1 MNIVRLQGDTERRN
15 GIYYEYDVDAVPLG
29 EGGMGRVFKG
39 FRIMERTGERIP
51 VAIKAIYDNI
61 PERVVERARREAE
74 IQLDNDNLIRMYGF
88 VETVSHY
95 EGGTK
100 CKVHYHVIMELLIGV
115 TLEDIMHG
123 ITSDHNGM
131 QIPFAAELYS
141 QYSQNRDATVVKIMK
156 SILSGLMALHDKGY
170 IHRDIDPSNVM
181 ITIDGKIKLIDFGIC
196 KQIVS
201 LESVDKA
208 LTATGVFMGKV
219 NYAAPELVLGD
230 VKSQSYTTDIYALG
244 ILLYQLCSGHL
255 PFSGTDQDILSANLR
270 SSLPMKDIKG
280 HDFKRIIRKATEKM
294 QSKRYASAAEFRVD
308 LERISIGKSQ
318 PNIRSIATY
327 IIGIVT
333 VSLIILSIIISMSLF
348 DKKNTEPSH
357 EVLEKQPT
365 SEELFN
371 DALLM
376 LNQEESIHL
385 RVKGKEQLRILAEDS
400 LYLPAQMKYYVMIL
414 NSKSPQDV
422 QKGFA
427 GLEQIAHRDPSN
439 NIAQFECGLTLS
451 KGNSYFEVPTIR
463 QNILNINM
471 DLERANQFLYK
482 SMNAD
487 TMDYKSP
494 YWALS
499 NLIEMKLAESNGA
512 NNSLPLDI
520 DKQMI
525 DLYNTVERRIQYYE
539 DATAEK
545 YKKAIITDKKILWN
559 WGLLK

>member
-1 MNIVRLQGDTERRN
+1 
-15 GIYYEYDVDAVPLG
+15 
-29 EGGMGRVFKG
+29 
-39 FRIMERTGERIP
+39 
-51 VAIKAIYDNI
+51 
-61 PERVVERARREAE
+61 
-74 IQLDNDNLIRMYGF
+74 
-88 VETVSHY
+88 
-95 EGGTK
+95 
-100 CKVHYHVIMELLIGV
+100 
-115 TLEDIMHG
+115 
-123 ITSDHNGM
+123 M
-131 QIPFAAELYS
+131 QIPFAAELHS

-170 IHRDIDPSNVM
+170 IHRDIDPSNIM

-270 SSLPMKDIKG
+270 SSLPMKDIKRY
-280 HDFKRIIRKATEKM
+280 DFKRIIRKATEKM

-308 LERISIGKSQ
+308 LERISIGKPQ

-333 VSLIILSIIISMSLF
+333 VSLIILSIIILMSLF
-348 DKKNTEPSH
+348 DKKNTEPSP

-385 RVKGKEQLRILAEDS
+385 RAKGKEQLRILAEDS

-512 NNSLPLDI
+512 NNNLPLDI

-525 DLYNTVERRIQYYE
+525 DLYNTVESRIQYYE

>member
-1 MNIVRLQGDTERRN
+1 
-15 GIYYEYDVDAVPLG
+15 
-29 EGGMGRVFKG
+29 
-39 FRIMERTGERIP
+39 
-51 VAIKAIYDNI
+51 
-61 PERVVERARREAE
+61 
-74 IQLDNDNLIRMYGF
+74 
-88 VETVSHY
+88 
-95 EGGTK
+95 
-100 CKVHYHVIMELLIGV
+100 
-115 TLEDIMHG
+115 
-123 ITSDHNGM
+123 
-131 QIPFAAELYS
+131 
-141 QYSQNRDATVVKIMK
+141 
-156 SILSGLMALHDKGY
+156 
-170 IHRDIDPSNVM
+170 
-181 ITIDGKIKLIDFGIC
+181 
-196 KQIVS
+196 
-201 LESVDKA
+201 
-208 LTATGVFMGKV
+208 
-219 NYAAPELVLGD
+219 
-230 VKSQSYTTDIYALG
+230 
-244 ILLYQLCSGHL
+244 
-255 PFSGTDQDILSANLR
+255 
-270 SSLPMKDIKG
+270 
-280 HDFKRIIRKATEKM
+280 
-294 QSKRYASAAEFRVD
+294 
-308 LERISIGKSQ
+308 
-318 PNIRSIATY
+318 
-327 IIGIVT
+327 
-333 VSLIILSIIISMSLF
+333 MSLF
-348 DKKNTEPSH
+348 DKKNSESSP

-385 RVKGKEQLRILAEDS
+385 RAKGKEQLRILAEDS

-471 DLERANQFLYK
+471 DLERTNQFLYK

-512 NNSLPLDI
+512 NNNLPLDL

-539 DATAEK
+539 DVTAEK